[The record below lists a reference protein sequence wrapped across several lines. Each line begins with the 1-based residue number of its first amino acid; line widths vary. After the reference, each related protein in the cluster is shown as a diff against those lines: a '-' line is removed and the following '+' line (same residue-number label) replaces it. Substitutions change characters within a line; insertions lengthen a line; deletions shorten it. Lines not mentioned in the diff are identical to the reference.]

1 MFRQR
6 MRTRF
11 LITKPGVERRAG
23 HGFVVFP
30 SGWHGRNNTGT
41 LQIGKPRRTTL
52 GAAGAKGI
60 SLYSKLMKPCGG
72 FVIFTTTTS
81 AIASSTQLAVVNSKA
96 ETKEYPNESSAASET
111 GMLKVKQT
119 IRLLGSSRIS
129 AASKMAFDGQNN
141 ATLPPVH
148 IHVSPSRVARYT
160 RNKHAKMRA
169 YCRTCN
175 VFNVMIA
182 MPITCALGVPKRLR
196 KRGEWL
202 FFGLVV

>member
-1 MFRQR
+1 
-6 MRTRF
+6 
-11 LITKPGVERRAG
+11 
-23 HGFVVFP
+23 
-30 SGWHGRNNTGT
+30 
-41 LQIGKPRRTTL
+41 
-52 GAAGAKGI
+52 
-60 SLYSKLMKPCGG
+60 
-72 FVIFTTTTS
+72 
-81 AIASSTQLAVVNSKA
+81 VNGKA

-141 ATLPPVH
+141 ATLPLLN

-160 RNKHAKMRA
+160 RNNHAKMRA
-169 YCRTCN
+169 YCRKCN

-182 MPITCALGVPKRLR
+182 MPITCAIGVPKRLG
-196 KRGEWL
+196 KDGEWL